1 MQAFQAAWA
10 EACKVAASTMIVPAE
25 YVFLVGPISFSGPYC
40 QANIVFQVS
49 IRAIHALH
57 IDEWWYNEFFPQL
70 DGTIIAPTN
79 SNVWGRGLFQWLEF
93 TKLVGITIQGEGT
106 IDGSGSV
113 WWQDYPFEDPIDNES
128 EFIVPLNNT
137 AQQHPPMPVIT
148 FNLFV
153 TSTEIIFCRIDLN
166 LIMPLFRIVL

>member
-1 MQAFQAAWA
+1 
-10 EACKVAASTMIVPAE
+10 
-25 YVFLVGPISFSGPYC
+25 L
-40 QANIVFQVS
+40 
-49 IRAIHALH
+49 
-57 IDEWWYNEFFPQL
+57 PQL

-93 TKLVGITIQGEGT
+93 TKLVGITIQGDGT

-153 TSTEIIFCRIDLN
+153 TSTAIIFCRIDLN